1 MPSVKDTLIAAK
13 KSATAAIHKALQS
26 NADKIGELKSEF
38 NEIQKGIAERLQTI
52 EDQRNDLEKGKILP
66 ELELVA
72 QNTIRS
78 LKDRISEKVVDAEK
92 VLQKLE
98 KLGAKEEA
106 QTMREGIR
114 TLAGF
119 ASNKSR
125 SIGH

>member
-13 KSATAAIHKALQS
+13 KSATAAIQKALQS
-26 NADKIGELKSEF
+26 NADKIGELKTEF

-52 EDQRNDLEKGKILP
+52 EDQRKKIEKGKILP
-66 ELELVA
+66 ELEPVA
-72 QNTIRS
+72 QKTIQN

-119 ASNKSR
+119 ASKKSR
-125 SIGH
+125 GIGH